1 MSESLVRSYSFHG
14 VRVRIACSTER
25 VDTLI
30 HDYLRE
36 FSCPDVDKP
45 DSMFELFEEKRDYPV
60 PTAARL
66 FMRYRALKG
75 YVYKDTYYFTDYL
88 SHLII
93 RPRARE
99 VLGYISEDTF
109 QENGERFF
117 SHLLIHFT
125 LLEVLRYFHLYPLHA
140 AALESPE
147 GAGFV
152 FPADG
157 YSGKTSITL
166 LLAYRGFRYLSDDTV
181 FLRPHAEGVEVLPFR
196 QHFHIPPDLIPEF
209 PDIEPFI
216 SRSHSSGP
224 GVKKHS
230 FPADQIFPEQKMD
243 SLLNPGWI
251 FFPTLTGAST
261 SDIQP
266 LSSRQALSILL
277 PQSLEVMFNPDLA
290 GEHLKS
296 LRLLLGHAHCFRLLS
311 GKDIHK
317 NSDRLLEIL
326 MSARELLEEKD

>member
-14 VRVRIACSTER
+14 VGVRVVCSEER
-25 VDTLI
+25 LDRLV

-36 FSCPDVDKP
+36 FSCPDLDNP
-45 DSMFELFEEKRDYPV
+45 DSRFELFEEKRDYLV

-66 FMRYRALKG
+66 FMRYKTLKG
-75 YVYKDTYYFTDYL
+75 YVYEDTYYFTDYL
-88 SHLII
+88 SYLII

-125 LLEVLRYFHLYPLHA
+125 ILEVLRYFHLYPLHA
-140 AALESPE
+140 AALESPD

-152 FPADG
+152 FPANG

-166 LLAYRGFRYLSDDTV
+166 LLACRGFRYLSDDTV
-181 FLRPHAEGVEVLPFR
+181 FLRPHEGGVEVLPFR
-196 QHFHIPPDLIPEF
+196 QHFHIPSDLIPEI
-209 PDIEPFI
+209 PRLKPFI
-216 SRSHSSGP
+216 SRSPSSEP
-224 GVKKHS
+224 HLKQS
-230 FPADQIFPEQKMD
+230 FPADQIFPGQSKD
-243 SLLNPGWI
+243 SLVNPGWI
-251 FFPTLTGAST
+251 FFPALTGAGT
-261 SDIQP
+261 SDIQHI
-266 LSSRQALSILL
+266 SSREALSILL

-290 GEHLKS
+290 EDHLGS
-296 LRLLLGHAHCFRLLS
+296 LRLLLGHARCFRLLS

-317 NSDRLLEIL
+317 DSSRLLETL
-326 MSARELLEEKD
+326 MSARELLEDKD